1 MDERW
6 NILDERRKD
15 EKKKTGRTKGADD
28 DKQKRETFS
37 MKISLKRII
46 DYIRKICV

>member
-1 MDERW
+1 M
-6 NILDERRKD
+6 KD
-15 EKKKTGRTKGADD
+15 GIYLTREGRMKKEKTGRTKGADD